1 VSNIFDALTIANR
14 ETDEDLISLLD
25 PQQLA
30 EKAIADPTQGPDG
43 LMWWGNPRRRL
54 AELSVRLTPSFRI
67 LRICLLLGFVGMAL
81 VLGGGHAFHSS
92 ALTKSPYGVTFESTI
107 RPVSDIR
114 ITADAVGTVSEMF
127 VKVGDVVEKG
137 QRLLRMSDA
146 EAQLALEQAKIELA
160 AARQN
165 VAQLRGQ
172 LAEVNARVA
181 VTQGRQQQVPT
192 RQWHDS
198 PERAQAA
205 YDEALIE
212 YNRVLQLY
220 DAGVIAKQQLDAST
234 MSLRMA
240 KDDLD
245 NAKNIASASESLQQ
259 DQSEQAKLQAQV
271 TREELQLQLR
281 QADLKYQQAQRR
293 VDGTVVRATQDG
305 VVAEIPVRLGERLSE
320 GTLLVQLTQ
329 LNPLVADVQVAAAMV
344 DILHVGQGAFVQLPS
359 IPPRKVQGTVRVINP
374 LPAANM
380 THTVEVEF
388 KNPSLQLLAGQP
400 AEVMFLKP

>member
-54 AELSVRLTPSFRI
+54 AELSVRLNPSFRI
-67 LRICLLLGFVGMAL
+67 LRISLLLGFVGMAL

-234 MSLRMA
+234 MSLRIA

>member
-192 RQWHDS
+192 RQWRDS

-234 MSLRMA
+234 MSLRVA

-245 NAKNIASASESLQQ
+245 NAKNIASASESLQH